1 MLTPLRGPPLL
12 LLGLEPWPDASQG
25 AGRVI
30 TVEDWAEIRR
40 LHRAEKMPIKAIVRH
55 LGISRNT
62 VREALRGDAPPRYER
77 APKGSIV
84 DAVEPEI
91 RELLKQFPTMPATVI
106 AERIDWTN
114 SIRVLRDRVAEL
126 RPLFVP
132 PDPAQRT
139 FYRPGE
145 WGQFDLWQ
153 PDVLIP
159 LGFGQAAKL
168 WVVVGAS
175 GFSRFSGGWMVPSRA
190 AHDVLGGHLEVLRQF
205 GAIPRR
211 LVWDQEGCI
220 GRRRGGVTTL
230 TAEFQAFRG
239 TLGAAAVILNAAD
252 PEAKGIV
259 ERNNDYYETSF
270 LPGRSFESVADFN
283 TQFTGWLRRA
293 NNRIH
298 ATTKVRPSEAIYEDR
313 GAMLAFPPVL
323 PDVTLRFGTR
333 LPRDHYIRFETN
345 DYSVNPRF
353 VGRRVEVRV
362 SLDTVVVTCDGTVVA
377 EHRRCLAKH
386 QVLLHPDHARVLRAM
401 RAESMLTNAF
411 AATVEERDLSVYD
424 RAVG

>member
-1 MLTPLRGPPLL
+1 M
-12 LLGLEPWPDASQG
+12 
-25 AGRVI
+25 I

-40 LHRAEKMPIKAIVRH
+40 LHRAEGMSIKAIVRH
-55 LGISRNT
+55 LGLSRNT
-62 VREALRGDAPPRYER
+62 VRDALRSDAPPRYER
-77 APKGSIV
+77 AAKGSIV
-84 DAVEPEI
+84 DGIEPEI
-91 RELLKQFPTMPATVI
+91 RALLKDVPTMPATVI
-106 AERIDWTN
+106 AERIGWEY

-145 WGQFDLWQ
+145 LGQFDLWQ
-153 PDVLIP
+153 PDVAIP

-168 WVVVGAS
+168 WVVVGAL
-175 GFSRFSGGWMVPSRA
+175 GFSRFSGGWMVPTRA
-190 AHDVLGGHLEVLRQF
+190 AHDVLGGSLEVLRQF
-205 GAIPRR
+205 GALPRR

-220 GRRRGGVTTL
+220 GRRRGGETTL
-230 TAEFQAFRG
+230 TTEFSAFIG
-239 TLGAAAVILNAAD
+239 TLGTGAIILKRAD
-252 PEAKGIV
+252 PESKGIV

-270 LPGRSFESVADFN
+270 LPGRSFESVSDFN
-283 TQFTGWLRRA
+283 NQFTSWLRKA

-298 ATTKVRPSEAIYEDR
+298 ATTKVRPAEAIYEDR
-313 GAMLAFPPVL
+313 GSMLSFPPVL

-362 SLDTVVVTCDGTVVA
+362 SLDKVTITCDGTVA
-377 EHRRCLAKH
+377 GEHRRCLARQ
-386 QVLLHPDHARVLRAM
+386 QVLLQPDHARTLRLM
-401 RAESMLTNAF
+401 RAETAVTNAF
-411 AATVEERDLSVYD
+411 GAAVGEVEQRELSVYD
-424 RAVG
+424 RVAGLN